1 VTDDERP
8 SEPDLPVFDDA
19 FVRGGMR
26 EPSAEERVERARRA
40 AEMQAVQ
47 AAQSEAERRAQ
58 RGRRSP
64 RRLSRNVRRWIPTLM
79 LVGLLGGVA
88 WVQRGP
94 DDSVHA
100 SDFVVGFDVTDQ
112 PTPQAAESDQPLGTP
127 SPAAP
132 SDAYAFVA
140 TQSDGT
146 TPVAYDPCRPIRYVV
161 NDRTVPPG
169 GEDLV
174 ADAMQQISAI
184 TGLQFESEGEAD
196 EIASANRNPFQE
208 DRYGDRWA
216 PVLIAW
222 SDPGELTD
230 LEGDIAGIGGS
241 AWLEVDDISVYVS
254 GMVGLDGPDF
264 AEILGY
270 PGGADIARAIV
281 LHELAHLIGLDHVDD
296 PTQLMHPENTGQ
308 TEPGAGDRAGLV
320 RLGQGEC
327 VPEL

>member
-1 VTDDERP
+1 MTDHDGP
-8 SEPDLPVFDDA
+8 IEPDLPVFDDA
-19 FVRGGMR
+19 FVRGGVR
-26 EPSAEERVERARRA
+26 EPSAEERAARAQRA
-40 AEMQAVQ
+40 AEMQALHTAQ
-47 AAQSEAERRAQ
+47 ADAERRA
-58 RGRRSP
+58 RRSRRSP

-112 PTPQAAESDQPLGTP
+112 PTPEPAGSDQPLGTP
-127 SPAAP
+127 SPTAP
-132 SDAYAFVA
+132 SDVYEFVA

-161 NDRTVPPG
+161 NDRTLPPG

-174 ADAMQQISAI
+174 EDAIGQISAI
-184 TGLQFESEGEAD
+184 TGLQFESEGSSVEVP
-196 EIASANRNPFQE
+196 SPNRDPFQE
-208 DRYGDRWA
+208 DLYGDRWA

-222 SDPGELTD
+222 SDPTELPELD
-230 LEGDIAGIGGS
+230 DDIAGIGGS
-241 AWLEVDDISVYVS
+241 AWLETEDVTVYVS

-264 AEILGY
+264 ADMLGY
-270 PGGADIARAIV
+270 PGGEDIARAIV

-296 PTQLMHPENTGQ
+296 PSQLMHPENTGQ

-320 RLGQGEC
+320 QLGQGQC
-327 VPEL
+327 IPEL